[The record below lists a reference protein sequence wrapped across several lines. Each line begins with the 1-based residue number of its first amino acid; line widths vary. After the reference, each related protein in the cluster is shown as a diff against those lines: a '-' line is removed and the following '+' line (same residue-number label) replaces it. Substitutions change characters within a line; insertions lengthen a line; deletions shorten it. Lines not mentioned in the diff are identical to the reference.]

1 MVSGFPEQLK
11 VLPAKP
17 NHQILIETMREGV
30 AVIRADLWTEYVN
43 PQLARLLG
51 YGRPEELMGRSA
63 GPLIVAPRP
72 GEVQRYMEGLQ
83 GGREQ
88 SATLRL
94 RTASGNSL
102 LVDVSATPL
111 FGPAG
116 TFTGLLCLVTDH
128 SRRRPLEL
136 ELDQRR
142 AFAQSLLDSS
152 TDCIKQLGL
161 DGRLQSINQRGLDVM
176 GTNDPATLQG
186 QPWTSFLGPAEARV
200 AEAALDRAR
209 AGQVARCQIE
219 LQTFQGELRW
229 TDVVVSPIRQPG
241 GPVES
246 LLVISR
252 DMTELL
258 GAQQRERV
266 QAQKYVQ
273 ILESITDAFYALDHD
288 WTFTYVNAQ
297 AARLLKRSPAELV
310 GQDVW
315 EAFPEAVGTIIED
328 KYRQVMKGRREQ
340 HFEVYFPP
348 LDTWFEVHA
357 YPSGEG
363 IAATF
368 QDISHRK
375 ASELLEAGTSRIL
388 EMSVQAMP
396 LPEILREVALL
407 VERQLSGTTC
417 YVLLWEGQHW
427 STVAAPSLPPAY
439 IAGFDPLAVIAGPHR
454 DAGGPGAG
462 PAGPLHCEDIASDP
476 GWVSNRDLAL
486 LHGLRASV
494 SFPLSSAAG
503 TALGLLGV
511 YKGEPGPFSEAVL
524 HLLERVRGLATLA
537 TEHHQLR
544 AELTFQAQ
552 HDPLSG
558 LPNRSLF
565 NVRLEQAIQAA
576 GQTPVA
582 LAVIDLDDFKAI
594 NDMLG
599 HLVGD
604 AVIQEISRRLP
615 RCIRGGDT
623 LARIGGDEFCV
634 ILPHADEVAAE
645 RITRRMLSAID
656 EPVMVGGTEVLVGA
670 SIGVSVYPGGGND
683 AETLRR
689 HADLAMYA
697 AKTRKLGVTFYEPGM
712 NRRAAERAQLAQ
724 HLRRATELNELEV
737 HYQPQVN
744 LADGRWLGVEA
755 LLRWRHPVLGMVP
768 PLQFIPIAEQ
778 TGLII
783 PIGEWVLRKACH
795 QAARWQRAGHPPFR
809 MAVNVSAL
817 QFEQGD
823 FTSTVASAL
832 RGSGFTPD
840 ALELELT
847 ESVVMQHVEASAA
860 RMAELRALG
869 VSIAIDDF
877 GTGYSCLSYLPQLP
891 LNVLK
896 IDRSFVSKLAPG
908 STTLPVVRSIIG
920 LAQSL
925 GFTTVAEGIESVE
938 QREML
943 LTLGCDVGQG
953 YLFSRPC
960 PPEDLDSERIFEQ
973 K

>member
-1 MVSGFPEQLK
+1 M
-11 VLPAKP
+11 LPVKT

-30 AVIRADLWTEYVN
+30 AVVRADLWVEYVN

-51 YGRPEELMGRSA
+51 YASPEEVSGRSA
-63 GPLIVAPRP
+63 APLIVLPRS
-72 GEVQRYMEGLQ
+72 GQVRQHLQ
-83 GGREQ
+83 EIQDDCERF
-88 SATLRL
+88 SSLWL
-94 RTASGNSL
+94 RTAAGSAL

-111 FGPAG
+111 FNPAG
-116 TFTGLLCLVTDH
+116 DFTGLLCLVTDH
-128 SRRRPLEL
+128 SQRRPLEL
-136 ELDQRR
+136 ELDERR
-142 AFAQSLLDSS
+142 AFAQSLLDCS

-161 DGRLQSINQRGLDVM
+161 DGRLQSINQQGLDIM
-176 GTNDPATLQG
+176 GTNDPAILQG
-186 QPWTSFLGPAEARV
+186 HLWTSFLRPAEARV
-200 AEAALDRAR
+200 AEAALEQAR

-219 LQTFQGELRW
+219 LQTFQGERKW
-229 TDVVVSPIRQPG
+229 TDVLVSPIRQPG
-241 GPVES
+241 GPVEN

-258 GAQQRERV
+258 SAQQRERM

-273 ILESITDAFYALDHD
+273 ILESITDAFYALDQD
-288 WTFTYVNAQ
+288 WNFTYVNVQ
-297 AARLLKRSPAELV
+297 AARLLKRTPEELV
-310 GQDVW
+310 GQDGW
-315 EAFPEAVGTIIED
+315 EAFPEAAGTIIED
-328 KYRQVMKGRREQ
+328 SYRQVMHERCELN
-340 HFEVYFPP
+340 FEAYFPP

-363 IAATF
+363 IAVTF
-368 QDISHRK
+368 QDISRRK
-375 ASELLEAGTSRIL
+375 ASELLEAGTNRIL
-388 EMSVQAMP
+388 EMSVQAVP

-417 YVLLWEGQHW
+417 YVLLREGQHW
-427 STVAAPSLPPAY
+427 STVAAPSLPAAY
-439 IAGFDPLAVIAGPHR
+439 IAGFDSGAVTTGTDLSPTDGEPSAGPR
-454 DAGGPGAG
+454 
-462 PAGPLHCEDIASDP
+462 GPLHCEDIASDP
-476 GWVSNRDLAL
+476 RWASNRDLAL

-494 SFPLSSAAG
+494 SFSLSSAAG
-503 TALGLLGV
+503 KPLGLLGV

-558 LPNRSLF
+558 LPNRGLF
-565 NVRLEQAIQAA
+565 NMRLEQAIQAA
-576 GQTPVA
+576 TGRAPLA
-582 LAVIDLDDFKAI
+582 LALIDLDDFKAI
-594 NDMLG
+594 NDVQG

-604 AVIQEISRRLP
+604 AVIQEISRRLT

-634 ILPHADEVAAE
+634 ILPYADEAAAE
-645 RITRRMLSAID
+645 RITKRMLSAID
-656 EPVMVGGTEVLVGA
+656 EPVVVGKTEVLVGA
-670 SIGVSVYPGGGND
+670 SIGVSLYPEGGND

-697 AKTRKLGVTFYEPGM
+697 AKTRKQGVEFYEPGM
-712 NRRAAERAQLAQ
+712 NRRAAERAQMAQ
-724 HLRRATELNELEV
+724 HLRRAIELKELEL

-783 PIGEWVLRKACH
+783 PIGEWVLRESCR
-795 QAARWQRAGHPPFR
+795 QGARWQRAGHPPFR

-817 QFEQGD
+817 QFEHSD
-823 FTSTVASAL
+823 FTCMLARAL
-832 RGSGFTPD
+832 QDSGFSPD

-847 ESVVMQHVEASAA
+847 ESVVMQNVDASAA

-943 LTLGCDVGQG
+943 LALGCDVGQG
-953 YLFSRPC
+953 YLFSRPQ
-960 PPEDLDSERIFEQ
+960 PPEELIEMLP
-973 K
+973 